1 MTNPEGVALYAL
13 CLAVGILPVIA
24 FLVALVLLDSYKLV
38 RLRSVLLVVALGG
51 LVALISLVLNPA
63 LREAL
68 GLNAKSLTRYV
79 APIVEEVL
87 KGLVIVAALRS
98 RRIGFLVDAAIW
110 GFAIGAGFAMVENTH
125 YSIVL
130 GRLDLPLWIIRG
142 FGTAVMHG
150 GTTAIMAVTSK
161 LLTDRANSQR
171 VHLFVPGLA
180 FAILIHSAFNHFY
193 LSPTHSA
200 LTVIVALPLLFSVIF
215 RLSENA
221 TQTWLG
227 VGFDTDQ
234 ELLRIIKEGR
244 VSQTQVGR
252 YLRELRGRFAAETV
266 VDMLCPD
273 PTPPGALAQGQ
284 GHPAHAEGGLRRAGH
299 TRSGGAPERAP
310 IPRGHDRQDRNAR
323 PAPDLSHE
331 RPRPLAAPPAAGQA
345 PQVVASSSTGVFLTN
360 FLAGPRYL

>member
-1 MTNPEGVALYAL
+1 MTNPEGVALYSL

-171 VHLFVPGLA
+171 LHLFVPGLA

-266 VDMLCPD
+266 VDMLCLIRLHLELSLKAK
-273 PTPPGALAQGQ
+273 GILLMQK
-284 GHPAHAEGGLRRAGH
+284 AGF
-299 TRSGGAPERAP
+299 
-310 IPRGHDRQDRNAR
+310 
-323 PAPDLSHE
+323 
-331 RPRPLAAPPAAGQA
+331 AAPAIP
-345 PQVVASSSTGVFLTN
+345 GVEGRLKE
-360 FLAGPRYL
+360 LRYLEGTIGKTGMLALHPIFHMSDRDLWQLHLLRGRRRK